1 VGTHKTERREER
13 VEDGAS
19 KAARQERRVEEDASE
34 MAASERGAPPARQ
47 YAAAKR
53 SERHQSLAPRSDYP
67 LLDRDPSLHYLDS
80 AATSQ
85 KPRVVL
91 DAIRD
96 FYERDNANPHRG
108 AYTLSVRATERYHEA
123 RTFVARFL
131 GLSDPVRL
139 IFTRGTTEALNLV
152 ATAWGMDNVARGD
165 EIVVTALEHHANFV
179 PWQQLALRRG
189 AALRICGLTSDGRLD
204 LEMLGS
210 LLNSRTRVVA
220 FNHVSNALGT
230 LNPVAEIATLVR
242 RRAAPDSI
250 LVCDGAQAAPHLRLA
265 LDGPELGDVDFYA
278 FSGHKM
284 LGPMGIGGLVGRR
297 TLLESMSPYQMGGDM
312 IEIVGDEQTTWNVL
326 PHKFE
331 AGTPNV
337 ADAVGLAAA
346 CGYLEALGMDAV
358 RAHELALLGRASAAL
373 SAIDGVTLY
382 GPDDVSA
389 RSGVVS
395 FTLDGVHP
403 HDVATILDGE
413 NVCVRAGHHCAQPL
427 MRRLSVPATARASFY
442 VYNDESDVE
451 ALAAAVEKTKA
462 LFASD

>member
-1 VGTHKTERREER
+1 MGTHKTERREER
-13 VEDGAS
+13 VEDSAS
-19 KAARQERRVEEDASE
+19 RTARRDERVEKSVPETAS
-34 MAASERGAPPARQ
+34 AVRGAPPESQ
-47 YAAAKR
+47 SAAARRADHHR
-53 SERHQSLAPRSDYP
+53 SLSPKSDFP
-67 LLDRDPSLHYLDS
+67 LLAANPSLHYLDS

-91 DAIRD
+91 DAIRA
-96 FYERDNANPHRG
+96 FYEHDNANPHRG
-108 AYTLSVRATERYHEA
+108 AYTLSVRATDRYHEA
-123 RTFVARFL
+123 RAHVARFL
-131 GLSDPVRL
+131 GVADPARL
-139 IFTRGTTEALNLV
+139 IFARGTTEALNLV
-152 ATAWGMDNVARGD
+152 ASAWGTDNIARGD

-179 PWQQLALRRG
+179 PWQQLARRRG

-204 LEMLGS
+204 LEALES
-210 LLNSRTRVVA
+210 LLNARTRVVA

-230 LNPVAEIATLVR
+230 LNLVAEITSLVR
-242 RRAAPDSI
+242 QRASRDAI
-250 LVCDGAQAAPHLRLA
+250 VVCDGAQAAPHLRLD

-326 PHKFE
+326 PHKYE

-346 CGYLEALGMDAV
+346 CGYLESLGMETV
-358 RAHELALLGRASAAL
+358 RSHELALLERATAAL
-373 SAIDGVTLY
+373 SAVDGVTLY
-382 GPDDVSA
+382 GPRDVSS

-395 FTLDGVHP
+395 FTLEGVHP
-403 HDVATILDGE
+403 HDIATILDGE
-413 NVCVRAGHHCAQPL
+413 GVCVRAGHHCAQPL
-427 MRRLSVPATARASFY
+427 MRRLAVPATARASFY

-451 ALAAAVEKTKA
+451 ALVAAVAKTKA
-462 LFASD
+462 LFGAE